1 MRIDSSGNLLV
12 GKTFSSSTE
21 DGLELRSTNVAVFTR
36 DGGNPLGLNRK
47 TSDGDIIV
55 FNKDGAPVGSIGSA
69 SGATTYIDGGSQF
82 AGLQFG
88 GDGSSEGRITP
99 RRNGASADAATDL
112 GTSSLRFKDLYL
124 SGGVYLGGTGS
135 ANKLDDYE
143 TGYFEPNIQPT
154 SGSITWNSAYD
165 KLSYTKIGRLVHI
178 TGQLV
183 VSSVSSPSGITRGSL
198 PFTQLSQD
206 EEAERTTGIALIK
219 GTTLNGYEFAMYPNG
234 GSDTFLEIV
243 RVDTDIRRD
252 AGSYFNS
259 STSIYISYTYVAA

>member
-1 MRIDSSGNLLV
+1 MWPSNSSGGVVDN
-12 GKTFSSSTE
+12 TM
-21 DGLELRSTNVAVFTR
+21 DI
-36 DGGNPLGLNRK
+36 
-47 TSDGDIIV
+47 GDDD
-55 FNKDGAPVGSIGSA
+55 F
-69 SGATTYIDGGSQF
+69 
-82 AGLQFG
+82 
-88 GDGSSEGRITP
+88 
-99 RRNGASADAATDL
+99 
-112 GTSSLRFKDLYL
+112 RFKDLYL
-124 SGGVYLGGTGS
+124 SGGIQFDS
-135 ANKLDDYE
+135 RSNKLDDYE